1 MDSMRKRVNQFS
13 FLINKIASLLSQ
25 FTVALMVSTVLV
37 SVFMRYFLKSP
48 LAWGDEL
55 SRYCLVFMTFIG
67 ASVALREKQLAAMEL
82 IVEKIPYS
90 FKKIVTLITYLFE
103 LLLLGFLFYYSVRL
117 IGQGSVKAQLSPALL
132 VPMTWIY
139 FSLPLGIGFMLVQAL
154 ILTINS
160 IFDAVYNEKEEEQ
173 I

>member
-1 MDSMRKRVNQFS
+1 MYSVRENINRFS
-13 FLINKIASLLSQ
+13 YIINKAACILSQ
-25 FTVALMVSTVLV
+25 FTVALMVITVLV

-82 IVEKIPYS
+82 IVEKVPLLARNILAL
-90 FKKIVTLITYLFE
+90 VTYLLE
-103 LLLLGFLFYYSVRL
+103 ILLLGFLFYYSIKL
-117 IGQGSVKAQLSPALL
+117 IGQGSVKAQLSPALQ

-139 FSLPLGIGFMLVQAL
+139 SSLPLGIGLMLVQT
-154 ILTINS
+154 IVLTINS
-160 IFDAVYNEKEEEQ
+160 ILNVVYNRKEEQ
-173 I
+173 L